1 MKNSY
6 LVFILL
12 LMFSLPLFAQN
23 SDVQIGSSLNQLRT
37 PTAGAFFDYS
47 DPSAVNIKVAVWG
60 FVRYPGKYIIP
71 AYSTV
76 NDLLSYAGGPTDEA
90 RLQEMRI
97 IRTNADSSQS
107 IVPLNYKDILFNLNI
122 KNNPESPILHAGDVL
137 MVSGEPRLYFK
148 DYLSIGLSVVST
160 LISIATLVV
169 LIVRK

>member
-1 MKNSY
+1 MKN
-6 LVFILL
+6 LFIDIFLIL
-12 LMFSLPLFAQN
+12 ILSIPVLAQN

-37 PTAGAFFDYS
+37 TPAGGFYDYS
-47 DPSAVNIKVAVWG
+47 DPSTVNIKVAVWG

-71 AYSTV
+71 SYSTV
-76 NDLLSYAGGPTDEA
+76 NDLLSYAGGPTDAA
-90 RLQEMRI
+90 RLQDMRI
-97 IRTNADSSQS
+97 IRTNADSTQT
-107 IVPLNYKDILFNLNI
+107 IIPLDYKDILFNLNI
-122 KNNPESPILHAGDVL
+122 KKNPQSPLLHAGDVL